1 MQRINLKCCESIT
14 KLPKLRTPNLK
25 ELDLSGCTNLV
36 KVHQSVGSLFKLESL
51 DLSSCRKLQILP
63 SNLMLKSLQYFD
75 LDGCLRLEKF
85 PNIQPGMDSLRVL
98 HMQETAIRELP
109 SSFGFLIG
117 LEELFLSCCHNLMAL
132 PNSIY
137 KLQHLNKLWI
147 SNCTNLKIDRGPMC
161 NSFRDSS
168 EYGFLR
174 LEELDLSYCENLIEL
189 DSFMMPVYF
198 PTLKNL
204 SLCGTNIVTIPKR
217 ISKFARLKTLAI
229 KNCMQLREVPRLP
242 ESITFV
248 DATNCM
254 SLDSQSSTQ
263 VLSLSIL

>member
-1 MQRINLKCCESIT
+1 MQHINLKCCEAIT
-14 KLPKLRTPNLK
+14 ELPKLQSPNLK

-51 DLSSCRKLQILP
+51 DLSSCKNLQSLP
-63 SNLMLKSLQYFD
+63 SDFNLKSLQYFD
-75 LDGCLRLEKF
+75 LDGCLRLEEF
-85 PNIQPGMDSLRVL
+85 PNIKPGMDSLRVL

-109 SSFGFLIG
+109 LSFGFLIG

-147 SNCTNLKIDRGPMC
+147 SNCTNLKIDINPMC
-161 NSFRDSS
+161 NSFCSS

-174 LEELDLSYCENLIEL
+174 LEELDLSHCKNLIEL
-189 DSFMMPVYF
+189 DFFMMHVYF
-198 PTLKNL
+198 PTLENL
-204 SLCGTNIVTIPKR
+204 SLCGTNIVTIPKS
-217 ISKFARLKTLAI
+217 ISRFARLRTLAI

-254 SLDSQSSTQ
+254 SLDSQSSIQ